1 MRKTLTVILLLIC
14 SACCCAEALAQEAK
28 PVGIAKRK
36 FKHHAKIEASYDAS
50 SNKTSVVLNPY
61 RLTESTTESIANTEY
76 YSVMCGFTYEGRSM
90 TVTPKRAEIHIISDG
105 ARGWKFDEEKKRVL
119 TITVDGERIELGP
132 MTVVR
137 ARHYQTSSSPVSYSR
152 NGYLEEVY
160 TALTYE
166 GMVKV
171 ASGKRVVF
179 HVGQQKL
186 ELGNEQM
193 EALRDLVS
201 RMTP

>member
-1 MRKTLTVILLLIC
+1 MRRTLTVLLLIS
-14 SACCCAEALAQEAK
+14 SACYCAEALAQEAK

-36 FKHHAKIEASYDAS
+36 YKHHAKIEASYDPS

-61 RLTESTTESIANTEY
+61 KLSESTTESIANTEY
-76 YSVMCGFTYEGRSM
+76 YSMMCGFTYEGRVL
-90 TVTPKRAEIHIISDG
+90 TAPPNRAEIHIISDG
-105 ARGWKFDEEKKRVL
+105 ARGWKFDEESKRVL
-119 TITVDGERIELGP
+119 TITVDGERIDLGP

-137 ARHYQTSSSPVSYSR
+137 ARHYQTPSSPVSYSR
-152 NGYLEEVY
+152 HGYLEEIY

-166 GMVKV
+166 GIVKV
-171 ASGKRVVF
+171 AGGKRVVLN
-179 HVGQQKL
+179 VGQQKL